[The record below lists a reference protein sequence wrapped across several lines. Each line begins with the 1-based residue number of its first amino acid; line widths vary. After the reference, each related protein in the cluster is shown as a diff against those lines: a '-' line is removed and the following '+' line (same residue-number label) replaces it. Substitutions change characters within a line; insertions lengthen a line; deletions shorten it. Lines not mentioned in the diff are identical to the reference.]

1 MESLVCL
8 SLVIRQLS
16 RCYKGLGDVQRA
28 KELAEQALAI
38 ASNCLPD
45 KHPVTAVC
53 EFMVKQSCF
62 G

>member
-8 SLVIRQLS
+8 SLVITVLS
-16 RCYKGLGDVQRA
+16 MCYEGQGDVQRA

-45 KHPVTAVC
+45 NHPDTALC